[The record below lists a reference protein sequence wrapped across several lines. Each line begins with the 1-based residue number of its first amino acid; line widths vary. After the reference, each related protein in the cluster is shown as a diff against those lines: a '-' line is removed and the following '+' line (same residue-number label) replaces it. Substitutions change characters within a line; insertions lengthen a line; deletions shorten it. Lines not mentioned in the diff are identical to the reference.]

1 MNYAIIAA
9 GGRGKRF
16 QTHIPKQL
24 LPLRG
29 RPVLGWTLRAFQL
42 EHAIDE
48 ILVTYPQD
56 DPETQRRYHEV
67 LEQEK
72 ITKARLVVGGEE
84 RYHSV
89 QNAFRAIVLAADADL
104 VLIHDAARPLVSA
117 VLLRR
122 LIEAGREK
130 GAVIP
135 VWPVHET
142 LKQVEHDRIVRTI
155 PRQHM
160 FVAQTPQVFRYGML
174 KSAYASVEA
183 SPAITDEAILV
194 EKAGFEVMTVPG
206 ERRNIKVTEP
216 ADLELAE
223 YYLGQGCEG

>member
-16 QTHIPKQL
+16 QAAVPKQL

-29 RPVLGWTLRAFQL
+29 RPVLGWVLKTLQHEPRVDG
-42 EHAIDE
+42 IY
-48 ILVTYPQD
+48 VTYPQN
-56 DPETQRRYHEV
+56 DPEIERRYREV

-72 ITKARLVVGGEE
+72 ITKAQLIQGGEE

-89 QNAFRAIVLAADADL
+89 RNAFRAIILAADSDL
-104 VLIHDAARPLVSA
+104 VLIHDAARPLLSSG
-117 VLLRR
+117 LLRR
-122 LIEAGREK
+122 LLEAGAAK

-142 LKQVEHDRIVRTI
+142 IKQAEHDRIVRTI

-160 FVAQTPQVFRYGML
+160 FLAQTPQVFPYGML
-174 KSAYASVEA
+174 KAAYASVE
-183 SPAITDEAILV
+183 PTPEITDEAILV
-194 EKAGFEVMTVPG
+194 EKAGFEVMTVQG
-206 ERRNIKVTEP
+206 ERRNIKITEP

-223 YYLGQGCEG
+223 YYLNQGYE